1 MEIIFKSIS
10 IKNFKGISDLHI
22 NFKNKT
28 ILEGENGIGKTS
40 VLDAITWCLFGKNF
54 ADEKIFKIKPI
65 VAGEEKKDITT
76 SVELIMNDKTIER
89 ILEGDKS
96 FIKVDGVKFGIN
108 EFGEYLRDNYDITP
122 EEFKSLSNIDYIPS
136 LNWKDLRNLIMG
148 LVGEIKTEDVL
159 QRGEFDLIEEKIK
172 SVGEVKTRE
181 DLTTTKS
188 NLKNEIKKLDGNIDQ
203 KLKDI
208 DSMVIDETET
218 EELEK
223 AKEALKTK
231 INEYNDLAT
240 EKAVQDKDLKLKE
253 DYTNELK
260 SIEKAVETNDS
271 LIEEY
276 KKSYESMNID
286 VETAKKTKIVLLNNK
301 IAEENSK
308 IDSKL
313 LINARLENERL
324 ELRKKYDEEV
334 NKEII
339 ITNDKCSVCNQT
351 LPQNKIEEAL
361 KKAKDESIKIANGYA
376 LDAKA
381 KLIEIEDNNSLIQNY
396 KDNISKFNKEIEE
409 IENNTTFEI
418 EETPTQKSIKQQI
431 KIMEKRR
438 EELTLS
444 HNDLENKIK
453 ELEDKILTHK
463 TIDFIEDISKYQNE
477 LEEITQKLA
486 KSDVLKEFKIQ
497 LKSLENQ
504 RKELIQEQELLNKK
518 EQQLIA
524 FNNTRSEMLKEKLK
538 DNFKLVDFITQE
550 TTKDGKLIE
559 TFKLAI
565 NGIEYNSINTG
576 HKILLALD
584 LVENIQRLKNK
595 KIPILIDG
603 LGELTRLPE
612 LSTQIIGCRAKYQLN
627 KKIEIS
633 EV

>member
-22 NFKNKT
+22 DFKNKT

-148 LVGEIKTEDVL
+148 LVGEIKIDDVL

-172 SVGEVKTRE
+172 SVGEAKTRE

-188 NLKNEIKKLDGNIDQ
+188 NLKNKIKKLDGNIDQ

-286 VETAKKTKIVLLNNK
+286 VETAKKTKIVLLNNR
-301 IAEENSK
+301 IDEENSK

-396 KDNISKFNKEIEE
+396 KDNIIKFNKEIEE

-444 HNDLENKIK
+444 HNDLENRIK

-477 LEEITQKLA
+477 LEDITQKLA

-565 NGIEYNSINTG
+565 NGIEYDAINTG